1 LDKLKIDPVAS
12 TQLHPRPPLLMETK
26 IPTRNPLQERGFG
39 WTPFK
44 KKEIV
49 ASFNLLTASTQGQAG
64 AHGDGQKGLQHF
76 R

>member
-1 LDKLKIDPVAS
+1 
-12 TQLHPRPPLLMETK
+12 METK